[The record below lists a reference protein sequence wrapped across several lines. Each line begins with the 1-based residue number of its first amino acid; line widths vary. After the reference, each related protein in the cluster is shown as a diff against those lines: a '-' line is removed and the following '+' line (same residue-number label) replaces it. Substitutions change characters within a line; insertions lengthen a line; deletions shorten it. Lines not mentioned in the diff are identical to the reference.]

1 MADLRFDGR
10 VAIVTGAGH
19 GLGRCYALELAA
31 RGAKV
36 VVNDRADLADTS
48 GEARIEPDVRTV
60 TDTGGAA
67 ATASADVVAAEIR
80 ARGGTALAAHADIST
95 EEGAGALVEAAL
107 DTFDRVDVVVN
118 NAGFLR
124 DRAFANMTVAEWDAV
139 LDVHLR
145 GTFLVSRAAFGHL
158 REHGYGRIVNTT
170 SPTGLFGNFGQSNYA
185 AAKMGIVGLTKTLAI
200 EGDRYDI
207 TANAVAPLAYT
218 RMSSET
224 LSAEDAARLAPERVV
239 PTVVWLAHEHCETS
253 GEIYA
258 AGGGRV
264 ARVFVAE
271 GPGADLGDATVEDVR
286 DRWPDINAERPYDI
300 PRSRAE
306 QTRDLLEGPP

>member
-10 VAIVTGAGH
+10 VAIVTGAGR
-19 GLGRCYALELAA
+19 GLGRCYAIELAA
-31 RGAKV
+31 RGARV
-36 VVNDRADLADTS
+36 VVNDRAAAD
-48 GEARIEPDVRTV
+48 GEARGEP
-60 TDTGGAA
+60 GAGAA
-67 ATASADVVAAEIR
+67 DAVTSEIGE
-80 ARGGTALAAHADIST
+80 RGGTALADTTDVAT
-95 EEGAGALVEAAL
+95 EEGANALVESAL
-107 DTFDRVDVVVN
+107 DTFGRVDVVVN
-118 NAGFLR
+118 NAGLLR
-124 DRAFANMTVAEWDAV
+124 DRAFANITTAEWDPV

-200 EGDRYDI
+200 EGARYDI

-218 RMSSET
+218 RMTSDT
-224 LSAEDAARLAPERVV
+224 LSAEDAERLGPERVA

-258 AGGGRV
+258 VGGGRV
-264 ARVFVAE
+264 ARVFIAE
-271 GPGADLGDATVEDVR
+271 GPGADLGEATAEEVR
-286 DRWPDINAERPYDI
+286 DRWPDINAERPYDV
-300 PRSRAE
+300 PRNRAE
-306 QTRDLLEGPP
+306 QTRGLLEGPP